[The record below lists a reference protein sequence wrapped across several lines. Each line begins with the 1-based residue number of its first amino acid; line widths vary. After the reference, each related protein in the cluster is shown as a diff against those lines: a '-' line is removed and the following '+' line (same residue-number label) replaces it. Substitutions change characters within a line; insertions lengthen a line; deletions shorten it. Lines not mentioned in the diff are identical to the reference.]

1 MFTVFSGI
9 DLVRGPPHTRPMLF
23 PTKGLKAINHR
34 DTHYRWIVRNRGGKN
49 ELWIEMSASAAG
61 QFMIADVPR
70 VVNHEMPPIAIDY
83 GRANGWDP
91 MKSAPPFRCRY
102 LKGKFVA
109 IEE

>member
-1 MFTVFSGI
+1 
-9 DLVRGPPHTRPMLF
+9 
-23 PTKGLKAINHR
+23 
-34 DTHYRWIVRNRGGKN
+34 
-49 ELWIEMSASAAG
+49 
-61 QFMIADVPR
+61 
-70 VVNHEMPPIAIDY
+70 MPPLAIDY